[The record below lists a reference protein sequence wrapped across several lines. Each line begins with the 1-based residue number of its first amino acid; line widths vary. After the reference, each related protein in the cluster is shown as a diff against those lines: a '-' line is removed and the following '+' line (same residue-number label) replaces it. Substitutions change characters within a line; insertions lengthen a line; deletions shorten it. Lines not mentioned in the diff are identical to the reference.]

1 MKNCIVGVLLKCPIV
16 SFSITSSTPA
26 LSDYPR
32 FLVVS
37 HESKRIIKNLY
48 LHHILKTAMAG
59 FRPLSYLLPASP
71 ILERFHGP
79 VIMCEYIY
87 IFYIYMNTCIRG
99 GTNIQSD
106 PDTSDNRCSKPDP
119 RYLTRLS
126 AKVLISRITVY
137 SILTGKSSWCHIS
150 ENCCPIDRLATTLH
164 IFLNKTTSGKL
175 DPDPVLI
182 SAYVPLPD
190 PI

>member
-37 HESKRIIKNLY
+37 HKSKRIIKNFY

-71 ILERFHGP
+71 ILERFHEP

-106 PDTSDNRCSKPDP
+106 PDTSDNRCAKPDP

-126 AKVLISRITVY
+126 AKVLISRIAVC
-137 SILTGKSSWCHIS
+137 SKLIGQSSM
-150 ENCCPIDRLATTLH
+150 
-164 IFLNKTTSGKL
+164 
-175 DPDPVLI
+175 
-182 SAYVPLPD
+182 VPEF
-190 PI
+190 

>member
-1 MKNCIVGVLLKCPIV
+1 MSFQGTQLGVER
-16 SFSITSSTPA
+16 TP
-26 LSDYPR
+26 
-32 FLVVS
+32 
-37 HESKRIIKNLY
+37 
-48 LHHILKTAMAG
+48 
-59 FRPLSYLLPASP
+59 
-71 ILERFHGP
+71 
-79 VIMCEYIY
+79 
-87 IFYIYMNTCIRG
+87 
-99 GTNIQSD
+99 D
-106 PDTSDNRCSKPDP
+106 PDTSGNRCAKPDP

-175 DPDPVLI
+175 DLDPVLI
-182 SAYVPLPD
+182 SAYVPIPD

>member
-1 MKNCIVGVLLKCPIV
+1 MKFWLIISGNSSEKLHCGSVVKMPYRVIFHHIFNSCTVRLSPLLSGKCK
-16 SFSITSSTPA
+16 
-26 LSDYPR
+26 
-32 FLVVS
+32 
-37 HESKRIIKNLY
+37 SKRIIKNLY
-48 LHHILKTAMAG
+48 LHHILKTATAG

-119 RYLTRLS
+119 RYLPRLS
-126 AKVLISRITVY
+126 AKVLISRITV
-137 SILTGKSSWCHIS
+137 
-150 ENCCPIDRLATTLH
+150 
-164 IFLNKTTSGKL
+164 
-175 DPDPVLI
+175 
-182 SAYVPLPD
+182 
-190 PI
+190 